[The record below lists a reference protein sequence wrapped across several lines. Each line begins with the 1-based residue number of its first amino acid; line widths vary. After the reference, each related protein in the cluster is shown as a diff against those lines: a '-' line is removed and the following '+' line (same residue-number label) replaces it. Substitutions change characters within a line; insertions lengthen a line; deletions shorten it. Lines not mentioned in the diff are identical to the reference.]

1 MRKGQQGKFHG
12 IPLLALLLALV
23 LFAAG
28 CGKSESGQL
37 LKTADDA
44 LKARDY
50 QAAHDGYDRLIE
62 NGMSMQLAYRGRGI
76 ASMGLGDYEAARDD
90 LLKSLEEGGV
100 FVSDISYDINFYL
113 ASCEYKLGNTQEA
126 IRIYD
131 SILKLRPT
139 DIDALQLRG
148 SARLG
153 EGLNAAARE
162 DFEKVLRLA
171 PADYDRI
178 IEMSE
183 NLRQYGMVEEGKA
196 LLNRTLADQD
206 RSLSNYD
213 RGRLCFYLE
222 DYQTAKSC
230 LEQARMNSG
239 DYRTSAMLGRTYEEL
254 GDYNYAISVYETYL
268 ETDKSHAEIYNRL
281 GLCHMKMQNYQDALR
296 AFEQGKLT
304 EDAQVLQDLSYNE
317 IVAHEFLG
325 EWKKASLLMETY
337 LQNYPNDE
345 TAKREYIFLK
355 TR

>member
-1 MRKGQQGKFHG
+1 MSCPRLF
-12 IPLLALLLALV
+12 LLAWLLMLAIV
-23 LFAAG
+23 LGG
-28 CGKSESGQL
+28 CGRSEMGQL

-44 LKARDY
+44 LKAHDY
-50 QAAHDGYDRLIE
+50 QTAKDSYDRLIG
-62 NGMSMQLAYRGRGI
+62 NGASTQLAYRGRGI
-76 ASMGLGDYEAARDD
+76 ANMGQGDYEAARDD
-90 LLKSLEEGGV
+90 FLSALSEGGV
-100 FVSDISYDINFYL
+100 FVSDVSSDINFYL
-113 ASCEYKLGNTQEA
+113 AACEYKLGNSQEA

-131 SILKLRPT
+131 AILKLRPT

-171 PADYDRI
+171 PSDFDRI
-178 IEMSE
+178 IEISE
-183 NLRQYGMVEEGKA
+183 ILRQYGMNEEGKA
-196 LLNRTLADQD
+196 FLNRTLADQD
-206 RSLSNYD
+206 RNLNGYE
-213 RGRLCFYLE
+213 RGRLYFYLE
-222 DYQTAKSC
+222 DYQNAKTC

-268 ETDKSHAEIYNRL
+268 DTDKSHAEIYNRL
-281 GLCHMKMQNYQDALR
+281 GLCHMKMENYQDALR

-304 EDAQVLQDLSYNE
+304 EDVQVLQDLSYNE

-325 EWKKASLLMETY
+325 EWKKAALLMETY